1 VSAPAAVH
9 AGVDGEA
16 ADLSPLLRFTIR
28 PAALR
33 VRISSRHPGASPSAR
48 LHSPGLPKPAAE

>member
-1 VSAPAAVH
+1 V
-9 AGVDGEA
+9 
-16 ADLSPLLRFTIR
+16 DLSPPLRFAIR

-48 LHSPGLPKPAAE
+48 LGGLHRHHR